1 MFSDL
6 SVSFLSVFKEK
17 PKHPPSR
24 AQSLSYSLVPET
36 SYLNPIIRLFKNLNF
51 KLLVITYGK
60 MQLCPGVYLNWECEA
75 RGLMCLC
82 MLLFP
87 DPKGACKVIVEGQP
101 EQSALS
107 QGLCRFCKIHLE
119 NHSFPYQ
126 VIWHMP
132 ADPPVLLQY
141 HCCKAG
147 LGDLSSLA
155 VLFHFQVCLLTR
167 QGSP

>member
-51 KLLVITYGK
+51 KLLIITYGK
-60 MQLCPGVYLNWECEA
+60 MQMCPGVYLSWECEA

-82 MLLFP
+82 IWLFP
-87 DPKGACKVIVEGQP
+87 DPKCACKVIVEGQP

-107 QGLCRFCKIHLE
+107 QGLCGFCKVHLE
-119 NHSFPYQ
+119 NCSFLCQ
-126 VIWHMP
+126 VIWQMP
-132 ADPPVLLQY
+132 ADLPSLISVSL
-141 HCCKAG
+141 
-147 LGDLSSLA
+147 LSSSIRWSFLSCCA
-155 VLFHFQVCLLTR
+155 VPFPGLSSH
-167 QGSP
+167 